1 MKNLLSV
8 CLMALTM
15 TLMTANVAEAQGLN
29 YQGVKVEFTFP
40 QDIEANKKTLFPTYG
55 AVSAEYAATVAV
67 EVGEF
72 YTYLTLGSL
81 TGNLTLN
88 ATMSSWLTEGALL
101 YVETIATDQRTV
113 TWGTGLD
120 APVFT
125 TDSAK
130 HELTTFIYNGTA
142 FKKVATAKLD

>member
-1 MKNLLSV
+1 MKKLLSV
-8 CLMALTM
+8 CLLALTM
-15 TLMTANVAEAQGLN
+15 TLMTADVAEAQGLN
-29 YQGVKVEFTFP
+29 YGGVKVEFTFP

-55 AVSAEYAATVAV
+55 AVSADYAATVAA

-72 YTYLTLGSL
+72 YTYLTLDTM

-88 ATMSSWLTEGALL
+88 VTVNSWVTEGALL
-101 YVETIATDQRTV
+101 YVETIANDQRTV

-125 TDSAK
+125 TDSVK